1 MRFKLGILISV
12 LLITTGLSELYGN
25 QNILT
30 PQLQQKL
37 QESTRDELIPV
48 NIIMKE
54 QYDPQYLL
62 QQSMFL
68 PISERR
74 NYVIQ
79 ELQSFSDMHQQE
91 LLYDLQNLS
100 YNNVVQDIQSLWVS
114 NVIACKA
121 TSEVLY
127 DLMERDDIEFID
139 HDEIRNMLMFEKGNT
154 YNPTSREITW
164 NVTKVN
170 ADDVWNLGY
179 TGSGV
184 VVAVIDTGV
193 NYNHVDLAD
202 HLWTDP
208 AYPNHGWDFRY
219 NDNNPMD
226 DHGHGTH
233 CSGTVAGDGTAGS
246 QTGMAPDAQIMC
258 LKVLDS
264 DGGGSESNVWNAI
277 QFAITNGAD
286 VVSMSLGWLH
296 AWSPNRVTWR
306 NTMNTLLAAG
316 IPASVAAGNE
326 GDQQYSYPIPD
337 NVRTPGDC
345 PPPWLHPDQT
355 LIGGISSVICIGAT
369 NSGDGIAGFSGR
381 GPCTWEY
388 ISGFNDYPYS
398 PEIGLI
404 RPDIVAPGVNI
415 KSLAHYSN
423 YGYENGWNGTS
434 MATPC
439 AAGVMALMLSKNPNI
454 LPAQIDQI
462 LEETAYVLSTSKSNT
477 FGSGRVDALAAINQ
491 VPSPSPI
498 MNFYPD
504 SLDFG
509 DVQIGDE
516 LTQQFYIENVGGD
529 TLRGTINAPDGFTVT
544 LHGSDEPGRNTLEY
558 AVSCGSCTA
567 YDLIFCP
574 TSVQT
579 YDDYVRIN
587 QIPFYMFYLDVC
599 GEGCPEVGVDQNP
612 HTKPFIEHFPNP
624 VTSTLNMHYSLN
636 NQQDGLPI
644 TIYNIRGEFI
654 TTIQGHDGIASMD
667 VSSLNCGV
675 YFYKINHQG
684 ISYSNKFIILK

>member
-1 MRFKLGILISV
+1 MRIKLVLLISV
-12 LLITTGLSELYGN
+12 LLITSGFSALYGN
-25 QNILT
+25 QNLLT
-30 PQLQQKL
+30 PQLEQKL
-37 QESTRDELIPV
+37 RESTQDELIPI
-48 NIIMKE
+48 NIVMKQ
-54 QYDPQYLL
+54 QYDHQDLL
-62 QQSMFL
+62 QQSTFL
-68 PISERR
+68 PLSERR
-74 NYVIQ
+74 NFVIQ
-79 ELQSFSDMHQQE
+79 ELKTFTNIHQQDI
-91 LLYDLQNLS
+91 LYDLQNLS
-100 YNNVVQDIQSLWVS
+100 YNDIVQDIQSLWVS
-114 NVIACKA
+114 NVITCKA
-121 TSEVLY
+121 TPEVIY
-127 DLMERDDIEFID
+127 DLIQRDDIGFID
-139 HDEIRNMLMFEKGNT
+139 HDEIRNMLMFEKGDY

-164 NVTKVN
+164 NVIKVN

-208 AYPNHGWDFRY
+208 NYPNHGWDFRF

-264 DGGGSESNVWNAI
+264 GGSGSESGVWNAI
-277 QFAITNGAD
+277 QFAINNGANIM
-286 VVSMSLGWLH
+286 SMSIGWPH
-296 AWSPNRVTWR
+296 AWGPNRATWR
-306 NTMNTLLAAG
+306 NTLNTALAAG
-316 IPASVAAGNE
+316 VVASVAAGNE

-381 GPCTWEY
+381 GPSTWEY

-398 PEIGLI
+398 PEMGLI

-439 AAGVMALMLSKNPNI
+439 AAGVMALMLSKNPNLI
-454 LPAQIDQI
+454 PAQIDQI
-462 LEETAYVLSTSKSNT
+462 LEETAYVLSTSKNNT
-477 FGSGRVDALAAINQ
+477 SGSGRVDALEAINQ
-491 VPSPSPI
+491 VPFPCPI
-498 MNFYPD
+498 MYFYPD

-509 DVQIGDE
+509 SVQIGCDST
-516 LTQQFYIENVGGD
+516 LQFYVENVGGD
-529 TLRGTINAPDGFTVT
+529 TLRGTIITPEGYTVA
-544 LHGSDEPGRNTLEY
+544 LNESKEPGRNILNYE
-558 AVSCGSCTA
+558 VPSSSCNTFDLTFTPTNVQS
-567 YDLIFCP
+567 YDG
-574 TSVQT
+574 Q
-579 YDDYVRIN
+579 VRVN
-587 QIPFYMFYLDVC
+587 QFPFYMFFLDVY
-599 GEGCPEVGVDQNP
+599 GEGYSNVSDDPNP
-612 HTKPFIEHFPNP
+612 QMKTLIEHFPNP
-624 VTSTLNMHYSLN
+624 VRTTLTIHYSLG
-636 NQQDGLPI
+636 QQYTDLPV
-644 TIYNIRGEFI
+644 TIYNVKGEFVAE
-654 TTIQGHDGIASMD
+654 IQGSNGIAQLD
-667 VSSLNCGV
+667 ATNLNDGV
-675 YFYKINHQG
+675 YLYKIQNNETT
-684 ISYSNKFIILK
+684 YFDKFVIIK

>member
-1 MRFKLGILISV
+1 MRFKPGILILV
-12 LLITTGLSELYGN
+12 LLITSGFSALYGN

-37 QESTRDELIPV
+37 QECTQDELIPV
-48 NIIMKE
+48 NIVMKE

-62 QQSMFL
+62 QQSTFFPL
-68 PISERR
+68 SERR
-74 NYVIQ
+74 DLVIQ
-79 ELQSFSDMHQQE
+79 ELKSFADIYQQD

-100 YNNVVQDIQSLWVS
+100 YNDIVKDIQSLWVS

-121 TSEVLY
+121 TPEVIYNLTQ
-127 DLMERDDIEFID
+127 RDDVDFID
-139 HDEIRNMLMFEKGNT
+139 YDEIRNVLMFEKGNT

-193 NYNHVDLAD
+193 NYNHLDLAD

-208 AYPNHGWDFRY
+208 AYPNHGWDFRF

-264 DGGGSESNVWNAI
+264 DGSGSESNVWNAI

-296 AWSPNRVTWR
+296 AWSPNRITWR

-369 NSGDGIAGFSGR
+369 NSGDGIANFSGR

-423 YGYENGWNGTS
+423 TGYESGWNGTS

-516 LTQQFYIENVGGD
+516 LTQQFYVENVGGD
-529 TLRGTINAPDGFTVT
+529 TLRGTINAPDGYTVA
-544 LHGSDEPGRNTLEY
+544 LHGSDDLGRNTLEY
-558 AVSCGSCTA
+558 AVSCGSCNV
-567 YDLIFCP
+567 YDLTFSP
-574 TSVQT
+574 TSVQN
-579 YDDYVRIN
+579 YDDLVRIN
-587 QIPFYMFYLDVC
+587 QIPFYMFYLDVY
-599 GEGCPEVGVDQNP
+599 GEGCPEVGIDQTP
-612 HTKPFIEHFPNP
+612 HTQMFIEHYPNP
-624 VTSTLNMHYSLN
+624 VTSTLSIHYSLN
-636 NQQDGLPI
+636 NQQDAVQI
-644 TIYNIRGEFI
+644 SIYNIKGEYI
-654 TTIQGHDGIASMD
+654 TTIQGHKGTASMD
-667 VSSLNCGV
+667 VSSLHDGV
-675 YFYKINHQG
+675 YFYKVDHQG